1 MDDDVAGQAA
11 KAKLW
16 ARAKLVD
23 EAARVHEIEKQIE
36 RLRAVPGV
44 DEGMQFD
51 EEKLGKEEKATSRGS
66 TRQSYASQSRG
77 RMTRGSAYSRRSLMG
92 TRRSSLETKGTQR
105 NGMRVGSRN
114 GLGSRGYTNG
124 KEDSRVR
131 KDDQRGKTAGG
142 YSIRLSSSRP
152 ESRSTVISRPVSRMA
167 TTSRPGSRT
176 MSAKQDMKSLAM
188 RDF

>member
-1 MDDDVAGQAA
+1 MVYRYKWRPVVGALHITRARGDG
-11 KAKLW
+11 
-16 ARAKLVD
+16 ARA
-23 EAARVHEIEKQIE
+23 
-36 RLRAVPGV
+36 
-44 DEGMQFD
+44 
-51 EEKLGKEEKATSRGS
+51 
-66 TRQSYASQSRG
+66 
-77 RMTRGSAYSRRSLMG
+77 
-92 TRRSSLETKGTQR
+92 GTQRGGIGGGTR